1 MKKQTIHVKM
11 GRGYEQTLLQRG
23 HTDGQQTNEKVLNIT
38 NHQRNA
44 N

>member
-1 MKKQTIHVKM
+1 MDKAP
-11 GRGYEQTLLQRG
+11 EQTFLQRG
-23 HTDGQQTNEKVLNIT
+23 HTDGPLTCEKILNIT